1 MSASRQSEVHASA
14 FSDFMRWTCARLQSV
29 GKCGLLRRLSLFRP
43 TSCESLVGRPGRIR
57 TDTTRALNALPLP
70 IGPLVHM
77 VARAGF
83 EPARLSTANF
93 ESAKSSIPSSG
104 VINLVLIGGFEPS
117 TKEF

>member
-1 MSASRQSEVHASA
+1 M
-14 FSDFMRWTCARLQSV
+14 QSV
-29 GKCGLLRRLSLFRP
+29 GKRGLLRRLSLFRP

-83 EPARLSTANF
+83 EPTRLSTADF

-104 VINLVLIGGFEPS
+104 VINLVPMGGFEPS